1 MEEKQMNSDS
11 ETYERMIHKFLL
23 HPTSPNGREKT
34 YENHIESIL
43 TNVNPTSKPDD
54 LTTS

>member
-1 MEEKQMNSDS
+1 MNSDS
-11 ETYERMIHKFLL
+11 ETHARMIHKFLL
-23 HPTSPNGREKT
+23 HPTSPHRREET

-43 TNVNPTSKPDD
+43 TNVNPTLKPDD